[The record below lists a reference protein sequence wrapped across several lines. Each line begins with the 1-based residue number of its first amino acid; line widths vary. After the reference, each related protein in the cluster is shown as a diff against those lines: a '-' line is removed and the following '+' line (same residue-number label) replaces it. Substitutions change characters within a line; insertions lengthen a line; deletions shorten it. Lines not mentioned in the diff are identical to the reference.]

1 MAHSTPSA
9 RRLAFS
15 LAAIL
20 GGAAPAL
27 SGTVATPPSYAP
39 STHQN
44 ECWLSN
50 PGPTPVKVGALE
62 LVNLPG
68 NVAASDTDFTV
79 APNTIYV
86 MQQAGFGITYC
97 RATGVA
103 TRKVRLT
110 QCVRLNTGSP
120 CLSSNTA
127 P

>member
-1 MAHSTPSA
+1 MTPSA
-9 RRLAFS
+9 PSAPRLALT

-27 SGTVATPPSYAP
+27 SGTVATAPSYAP
-39 STHQN
+39 FTHQN

-50 PGPTPVKVGALE
+50 PGPTPVKVEALE
-62 LVNLPG
+62 LVTLIG
-68 NVAASDTDFTV
+68 TVAASDTDFTV
-79 APNTIYV
+79 APNTIHI

-110 QCVRLNTGSP
+110 QCVRVNTGSP
-120 CLSSNTA
+120 CLSANNA